1 MEPPEGK
8 NLEDDARDII
18 AICCAA
24 DISAEV

>member
-1 MEPPEGK
+1 MELREGK
-8 NLEDDARDII
+8 DLEDDARDLI